1 MYYINQLNQKPIMG
15 KFTEVDIVAD
25 FATNE
30 IAETVAETLIDDVT
44 AFIVE
49 SLKDNDEKD
58 FYLNITDV
66 DVDDTSI
73 NIKLN
78 SSRTANAEWQSEMIL
93 KTLKE
98 KHINELDSFNAERVV
113 PESFIYY
120 ERED

>member
-1 MYYINQLNQKPIMG
+1 MG
-15 KFTEVDIVAD
+15 KFTEVDVIAD
-25 FATNE
+25 FTTREVALK
-30 IAETVAETLIDDVT
+30 VAETLIDDVT

-78 SSRTANAEWQSEMIL
+78 SGRTANADWQSEMIL